1 MEKAPFAGV
10 QPSIGPD
17 RGGAAVIV
25 SCLLVFVAAASQD
38 DLDVEGALLRFR
50 KGYANPN
57 TSVRV
62 SAVSELAR
70 IPHEK
75 CLGRLVPLLTADVKE
90 VRIAASRGLA
100 GFTEQKKAAVTSLIN
115 ALGPNA
121 KDIEVQCAIYEALGK
136 LQDPL
141 GLQVIHTGFRDP
153 QVRVA
158 KAALAAAGIYRAK
171 ESLDVLY
178 ELMSDVQTWLK
189 KNQGGGYIDGAGPGD
204 NAARK
209 ARLEDF
215 SKSIIASFQA
225 ITREK
230 WTTVK
235 EWEVWYRKFRPD
247 FEVPK

>member
-1 MEKAPFAGV
+1 VIAAYLILLAAPAV
-10 QPSIGPD
+10 Q
-17 RGGAAVIV
+17 A
-25 SCLLVFVAAASQD
+25 

-50 KGYANPN
+50 KGYASAS
-57 TSVRV
+57 TAARV

-75 CLGRLVPLLTADVKE
+75 SLGRLVALLTADVKE
-90 VRIAASRGLA
+90 VRIAAARGLV

-121 KDIEVQCAIYEALGK
+121 KEIEVQCAIYEALGK
-136 LQDPL
+136 IQDPL
-141 GLQVIHTGFRDP
+141 ALTVIHSGFRES

-158 KAALAAAGIYRAK
+158 KAALAAAGTYRAV

-178 ELMSDVQTWLK
+178 ELMTDVQTWIK

-204 NAARK
+204 NVARK

-215 SKSIIASFQA
+215 TKSIIASFQA

-230 WTTVK
+230 WTSVK
-235 EWEVWYRKFRPD
+235 EWEVWYRRYRPD

>member
-1 MEKAPFAGV
+1 
-10 QPSIGPD
+10 
-17 RGGAAVIV
+17 VIV
-25 SCLLVFVAAASQD
+25 SCFVLAAAFAQD
-38 DLDVEGALLRFR
+38 MDVEGALLRFR
-50 KGYANPN
+50 KGYASA
-57 TSVRV
+57 SVAARV
-62 SAVSELAR
+62 AAVADLAR

-75 CLGRLVPLLTADVKE
+75 SLGKLVPLLTADVKE
-90 VRIAASRGLA
+90 VRIAASKGLA
-100 GFTEQKKAAVTSLIN
+100 GFSDQKKAAATSLIN
-115 ALGPNA
+115 ALAPNSA
-121 KDIEVQCAIYEALGK
+121 EIDVKCAIYESLGR

-141 GLQVIHTGFRDP
+141 ALPVIHAGFRES

-158 KAALAAAGIYRAK
+158 KAALASAGLYRAK

-178 ELMSDVQTWLK
+178 ELMTDVQTWLK

-215 SKSIIASFQA
+215 NKSIIASFQA

-235 EWEVWYRKFRPD
+235 EWEVWYRRFRPD